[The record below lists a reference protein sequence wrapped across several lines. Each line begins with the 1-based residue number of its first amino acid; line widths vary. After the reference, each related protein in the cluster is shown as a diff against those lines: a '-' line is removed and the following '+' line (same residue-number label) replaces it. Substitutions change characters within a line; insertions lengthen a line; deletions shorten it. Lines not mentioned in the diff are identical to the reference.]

1 MSKFII
7 LVLIACLGI
16 SCQEER
22 AAVNFQQAYEGKITE
37 GQSRLIHTEA
47 KGFFNQTQLSIAIIK
62 NGKPEFYGV
71 KLEND
76 TLFSVEN
83 HDKVFEIG
91 SISKVFTATLLAG
104 LSLEDK
110 LNLNDPASKYLPWK
124 LNNTAEFTLQQLS
137 NHSSGLPRLPDNLI
151 LSEVDTANPYKDY
164 GVEKL
169 RIYLT
174 EQLELKQNPGLK
186 FDYSN
191 LGVGLLGY
199 ILTKIDSSS
208 YEEMIQNRIAIP
220 FNMQS
225 TTVKRE
231 KVMKKLVKGLD
242 VEGQVTP
249 NWDLNVLQGAGA
261 ILSSTQDLTK
271 FALAQFNPANQALAL
286 TQKKTFSISP
296 YEKAI
301 GLGWMI
307 ENKKNGKWLWH
318 GGGTGGYASSFTLD
332 IERKNAVIILSNI
345 SGFSEK
351 VVNISNLGSRLSEMI
366 ED

>member
-1 MSKFII
+1 MPKII
-7 LVLIACLGI
+7 IIILIACLGT

-22 AAVNFQQAYEGKITE
+22 AAVNFQQAYEGKISE

-62 NGKPEFYGV
+62 GGKPSYYGV
-71 KLEND
+71 KIEND

-83 HDKVFEIG
+83 QDQVFEIG
-91 SISKVFTATLLAG
+91 SISKVFTATLLAD
-104 LSLEDK
+104 LNLEGK

-137 NHSSGLPRLPDNLI
+137 NHSSGLPRLPDNLV
-151 LSEVDTANPYKDY
+151 LSEVDMSNPYKDY
-164 GVEKL
+164 GEEKL

-174 EQLELKQNPGLK
+174 EQLELKQDPGLK

-208 YEEMIQNRIAIP
+208 YEEMLQSRITQP
-220 FNMQS
+220 LQMKS

-231 KVMKKLVKGLD
+231 KVMNRIVKGLN
-242 VEGQVTP
+242 VEGEETP
-249 NWDLNVLQGAGA
+249 NWDLNVLEGAGA

-271 FALAQFNPANQALAL
+271 FALAQFNPDNQKIAL
-286 TQKKTFSISP
+286 TQKKTFSITP

-318 GGGTGGYASSFTLD
+318 GGGTGGYASSLTLD
-332 IERKNAVIILSNI
+332 IERKNAIIILSNV

-351 VVNISNLGSRLSEMI
+351 VANISNLGSRLLEMI